1 MNFVD
6 FFRSTAPYIHAHRTK
21 TLVVGISGE
30 GLDQPAARSLVPDL
44 ALLNSLGM
52 RVVLVYGARSQI
64 NRRLQEKNITSVM
77 HSHMRVTSPEIME
90 TILDVHGQL
99 RSQLEAQFS
108 LGMVNSPMHNAK
120 VRCVSGNFV
129 LARPVGVIDGVD
141 MQHTG
146 VVRKVDASSIRQ
158 LLDNNFIVLMSHL
171 GYSPTG
177 ELFNVSVH
185 DVAVQTAVALKADK
199 LVIVGD
205 CSLVLKEAETIT
217 ELFPSQCQRILDQ
230 HTPEIPGYAELE
242 AMVTACR
249 AGVGRCHLLPFDNDG
264 SILNELYTRDGI
276 GTLVTQEAYDSIRPA
291 TINDVAGILEL
302 LLPLEIKGVLVRR
315 SRELLEQEINHFM
328 VNERDGMII
337 GCAALYPFLEDEEK
351 TGELA
356 CVAVHE
362 GYRHEH
368 RGDRLMRAITE
379 RAHALGLSSLFVL
392 TTHTAHWFLERG
404 FQQIDV
410 DGLPMKRKSLY
421 NYQRNSKVF
430 KKNIGPLRP

>member
-6 FFRSTAPYIHAHRTK
+6 FFRSTAPYIHAHRMK
-21 TLVVGISGE
+21 TLVVSISGE
-30 GLDQPAARSLVPDL
+30 ALDQPAARSLAPDL

-64 NRRLQEKNITSVM
+64 NRRLEEKHVTGAIHNY
-77 HSHMRVTSPEIME
+77 MRVTNAEIMD
-90 TILDVHGQL
+90 TIMEVHGQL
-99 RSQLEAQFS
+99 RSQIEAQFS

-129 LARPVGVIDGVD
+129 MARPVGVIDGVD
-141 MQHTG
+141 MQYTG
-146 VVRKVDASSIRQ
+146 VVRKIDSSSIRQ

-177 ELFNVSVH
+177 ELFNLSVH
-185 DVAVQTAVALKADK
+185 DVAIQTAMALKADK
-199 LVIVGD
+199 LVIIGD
-205 CSLVLKEAETIT
+205 CSLVSSESETMT
-217 ELFPSQCQRILDQ
+217 ELFPSQCQRILEQYSPDV
-230 HTPEIPGYAELE
+230 PGYAELE

-249 AGVGRCHLLPFDNDG
+249 GGVARCHLLPFDSDG

-291 TINDVAGILEL
+291 TINDVIGILEL
-302 LLPLEIKGVLVRR
+302 LQPLETRGMLVRR
-315 SRELLEQEINHFM
+315 SRELLEQEIDHFM
-328 VNERDGMII
+328 VNERDGMIV
-337 GCAALYPFLEDEEK
+337 GCAALYPFLEEDEK

-379 RAHALGLSSLFVL
+379 RAYTLGLESLFVL
-392 TTHTAHWFLERG
+392 TTHTAHWFIERG
-404 FQQIDV
+404 FQQIEV
-410 DGLPMKRKSLY
+410 AELPMKKKSLY

-430 KKNIGPLRP
+430 KKKINSARP